1 MYECATVAYIHV
13 TDVLRCFSPQLD
25 SARIQFSFLSLCLIE
40 IAFVVA
46 LVAFLT
52 VLSSGFLAAAVFV
65 FIVLVVVVI
74 LI

>member
-13 TDVLRCFSPQLD
+13 TDVLRCFSAQLA
-25 SARIQFSFLSLCLIE
+25 SARIRFSFLSLCLIE

-65 FIVLVVVVI
+65 FLVVVVVI

>member
-1 MYECATVAYIHV
+1 MFATVAYIHV
-13 TDVLRCFSPQLD
+13 TDVLRCYSAQLD

-52 VLSSGFLAAAVFV
+52 VLSFEFLAAAVFLFV
-65 FIVLVVVVI
+65 VVVVI

>member
-13 TDVLRCFSPQLD
+13 TDVLRWFSAQLA

-52 VLSSGFLAAAVFV
+52 VLSSGFLTAAVFV
-65 FIVLVVVVI
+65 FLVVVVVI